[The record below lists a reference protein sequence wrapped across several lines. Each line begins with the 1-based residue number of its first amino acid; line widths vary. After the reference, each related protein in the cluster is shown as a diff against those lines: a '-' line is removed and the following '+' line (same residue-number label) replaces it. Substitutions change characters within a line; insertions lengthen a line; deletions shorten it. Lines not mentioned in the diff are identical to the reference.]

1 MKQLCDDLRQFA
13 NEVYQLGFSLGGAA
27 ERECLDLSE
36 RMLTAVNQAEATA
49 SLAALLQHKYN
60 LVETVNTAIEIA
72 FTIPPYAVPTFCPH
86 LHTEL
91 PIRV

>member
-13 NEVYQLGFSLGGAA
+13 NEVYQLGFSLRGAA

-60 LVETVNTAIEIA
+60 LVEAGNTAINS
-72 FTIPPYAVPTFCPH
+72 T
-86 LHTEL
+86 
-91 PIRV
+91 

>member
-60 LVETVNTAIEIA
+60 LVETGSRAINS
-72 FTIPPYAVPTFCPH
+72 T
-86 LHTEL
+86 
-91 PIRV
+91 